1 MVSCAVQKLLKCKFE
16 KLPKHLWGASGKE
29 PACQSRRCWWFHPYD
44 GKIPWRRKWQSTPVS
59 LPGESRGQ
67 RSLVGYSPWGR
78 TESNTT
84 ERLSTAQP
92 VGVLSSPTRDRTHD
106 STAKQPV
113 ELLRCPWAARMI
125 AGVLYGPLLLPCV
138 GRYTQYFLRG

>member
-78 TESNTT
+78 TESNIT

-92 VGVLSSPTRDRTHD
+92 VGSYVPRPGIEPKTPPLDSQLSS
-106 STAKQPV
+106 SV
-113 ELLRCPWAARMI
+113 
-125 AGVLYGPLLLPCV
+125 VLEQHGWLQESYMVHCCCLALVDILNIS
-138 GRYTQYFLRG
+138 